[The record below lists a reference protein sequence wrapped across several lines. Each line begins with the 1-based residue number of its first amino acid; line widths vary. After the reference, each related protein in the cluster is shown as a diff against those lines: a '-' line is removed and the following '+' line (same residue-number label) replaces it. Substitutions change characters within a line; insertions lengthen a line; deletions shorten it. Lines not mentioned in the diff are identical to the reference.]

1 MKSTYGSPSSEGA
14 HQNISRA
21 VMVLDALAA
30 AGKNGLRQADL
41 VRATG
46 LQKSVMHRALAGLT
60 AHGLAAQNEEET
72 LFFLGDKILAWMH
85 QAKDRFALA
94 DRIAPHLK
102 ALAGDLLDTVYF
114 SILRK
119 DDAVCYGREEGSFP
133 IRTLTLEVGAVRP
146 LGVGSGSLAILAF
159 LPEKTIERVIAERV
173 EERNPYGIDYETLR
187 QNIKTTREKGYALHK
202 GLFAEGMMGLGV
214 PVLNSAGL
222 CVGSLSTAAIT
233 ERLSPPR
240 LEGVVSR
247 MQTEAE
253 RMNAELA
260 EMLDEI

>member
-1 MKSTYGSPSSEGA
+1 MKNTYGPPSSTGA

-21 VMVLDALAA
+21 VMILDALAA

-60 AHGLAAQNEEET
+60 AYGLAAQNGEEP

-85 QAKDRFALA
+85 QSKDRFALA
-94 DRIAPHLK
+94 DRIVPHLK
-102 ALAGDLLDTVYF
+102 SLAGDLLDTVYF
-114 SILRK
+114 SIIRNG
-119 DDAVCYGREEGSFP
+119 DAVCYGREEGSFP

-159 LPEKTIERVIAERV
+159 QPQETIERILAERA
-173 EERNPYGIDYETLR
+173 EERSAYGIDDAMLR

-214 PVLNSAGL
+214 PVLNAAGE

-233 ERLSPPR
+233 ERLSLPR
-240 LEGVVSR
+240 LDSVVTRIQAEANR
-247 MQTEAE
+247 MS
-253 RMNAELA
+253 AELK